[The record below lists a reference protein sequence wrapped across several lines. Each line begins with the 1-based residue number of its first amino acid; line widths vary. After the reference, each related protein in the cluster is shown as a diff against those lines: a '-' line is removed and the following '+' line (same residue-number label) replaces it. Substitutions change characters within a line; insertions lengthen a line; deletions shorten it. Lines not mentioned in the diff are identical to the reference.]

1 MSAFI
6 IFGVLAALVL
16 MEYLS
21 VGARAEK
28 LLFRCTA
35 DRELTE
41 PGGTVTVTVYVTNAS
56 ALPRL
61 FVRVWLFFG
70 AGVELRED
78 RDWTDRYRDRGYP
91 SLCVRRRLS
100 LMPHTTAVFK
110 VRLSFERRGVHGLG
124 RYILE
129 SGDFLGLRTLQH
141 AGKMEPELV
150 VTAQRAEGLEETLP
164 LSGFLGDYSVR
175 RLLYED
181 PTLIVGARDY
191 SGREPMRSISW
202 TQTAVRG
209 KLMVRTYDHTAEP
222 SAVILADLGG
232 KQEEQEAVL
241 ALTRSVCEALQQA
254 NVPYALFSNGDLFKT
269 DTGLG
274 PAHLEYILERIGRAR
289 PAEFS
294 RFRDLT
300 ERCLEERGSAAD
312 WILILPARSR
322 ETEDCLRQIEAR
334 SGGWAMTL
342 FGEDWQQTGPE
353 GEEGSVWKLRPAS

>member
-1 MSAFI
+1 MSAFV
-6 IFGVLAALVL
+6 IFGVLAALLL

-28 LLFRCTA
+28 LLFHCSA

-41 PGGTVTVTVYVTNAS
+41 PGGVVTVTACVTNSS

-61 FVRVWLFFG
+61 FVRVWMFFG
-70 AGVELRED
+70 EGVALRED
-78 RDWTDRYRDRGYP
+78 KAWADRYRDRGYP
-91 SLCVRRRLS
+91 SLCIRRRLS

-110 VRLSFERRGVHGLG
+110 VRLSFSERGVHGLG

-129 SGDFLGLRTLQH
+129 SGDFLGLRTLQNV
-141 AGKMEPELV
+141 GKMEPELV
-150 VTAQRAEGLEETLP
+150 VTANRAEGLEQALP
-164 LSGFLGDYSVR
+164 LNGLLGDHSVR

-202 TQTAVRG
+202 TQTAIRG

-222 SAVILADLGG
+222 SAVILTDLGG
-232 KQEEQEAVL
+232 KQEEKEAVL

-254 NVPYALFSNGDLFKT
+254 SVPYALFSDGDLFKT

-274 PAHLEYILERIGRAR
+274 PAHLDYILERIGRAR
-289 PAEFS
+289 PTEFS
-294 RFRDLT
+294 GFRDLT

-312 WILILPARSR
+312 WILIVPSRS
-322 ETEDCLRQIEAR
+322 EEIEGCLRRIEAR
-334 SGGWAMTL
+334 SGGCARIL
-342 FGEDWQQTGPE
+342 FGEDWQRTGTE

>member
-1 MSAFI
+1 MSAFV
-6 IFGVLAALVL
+6 IFGVLAALLL

-28 LLFRCTA
+28 LLFHCSA

-41 PGGTVTVTVYVTNAS
+41 PGGVVTVTACVTNSS

-61 FVRVWLFFG
+61 FVRVWMFFG
-70 AGVELRED
+70 EGVSLRED
-78 RDWTDRYRDRGYP
+78 KAWAERYRDRGYP
-91 SLCVRRRLS
+91 SLCIRRRLS

-110 VRLSFERRGVHGLG
+110 VRLSFSERGVHGLG

-129 SGDFLGLRTLQH
+129 SGDFLGLRTLQNV
-141 AGKMEPELV
+141 GKMEPELV
-150 VTAQRAEGLEETLP
+150 VTANRAKGLEQALP
-164 LSGFLGDYSVR
+164 LNGFLGDHSVR

-202 TQTAVRG
+202 TQTAIRG

-232 KQEEQEAVL
+232 KQEEKEAVL
-241 ALTRSVCEALQQA
+241 ALTRRTE
-254 NVPYALFSNGDLFKT
+254 
-269 DTGLG
+269 TGLG
-274 PAHLEYILERIGRAR
+274 PAHLDYILERIGRAR
-289 PAEFS
+289 PTEFS
-294 RFRDLT
+294 GFRDLT

-312 WILILPARSR
+312 WILIVPSRS
-322 ETEDCLRQIEAR
+322 EAVEGCLRRIEAR
-334 SGGWAMTL
+334 SGGCARIL
-342 FGEDWQQTGPE
+342 FGEDWQRTGTE

>member
-1 MSAFI
+1 MSAFV
-6 IFGVLAALVL
+6 IFGVLAALIL

-28 LLFRCTA
+28 LSFRCTA

-41 PGGTVTVTVYVTNAS
+41 PGGVVTVTAYVTNSS

-70 AGVELRED
+70 EGVELRED
-78 RDWTDRYRDRGYP
+78 RDWAARYRDRGYP
-91 SLCVRRRLS
+91 SLCIRRKLS

-110 VRLSFERRGVHGLG
+110 VRLSFSGRGVHGLG

-129 SGDFLGLRTLQH
+129 SGDFLGLRTLQN
-141 AGKMEPELV
+141 AGRMEPELV
-150 VTAQRAEGLEETLP
+150 VTAHRAEGIEEALP
-164 LSGFLGDYSVR
+164 LSGFLGDHSVR

-181 PTLIVGARDY
+181 PTLIVGTRDY

-202 TQTAVRG
+202 TQTAIRG

-232 KQEEQEAVL
+232 NQEEKEAVL
-241 ALTRSVCEALQQA
+241 ALTRSACEGLQQA
-254 NVPYALFSNGDLFKT
+254 NVPYALFSDGDLFKT

-274 PAHLEYILERIGRAR
+274 QAHLDYILERIGRAR
-289 PAEFS
+289 PTEFLS
-294 RFRDLT
+294 FRELT
-300 ERCLEERGSAAD
+300 ERCLEERGSATD
-312 WILILPARSR
+312 WILIVPGRS
-322 ETEDCLRQIEAR
+322 EEIEGCLQRIEEH
-334 SGGWAMTL
+334 SGGCAMIL
-342 FGEDWQQTGPE
+342 FGEDWRLAEPE
-353 GEEGSVWKLRPAS
+353 GEEGSIWKLRPAS